1 MNEHIT
7 SKWCWLDCGRTSVN
21 RIWTRR
27 INVNYSSG
35 CSWLSNNRKC
45 PSRAGAKSTSGSS
58 GKIVVPC
65 NIWIAEN
72 IRDYR
77 IAQAFCELSTDST
90 EFFLLNLRAFSRS
103 IQEQTKLTWR
113 LHKIIKVTTMH
124 FLIFPERTPFTEA
137 QVPFSPLAFMVYISY
152 ARMRHK
158 ERTDL
163 GWFVS
168 EAP

>member
-27 INVNYSSG
+27 INVNYSSV

-72 IRDYR
+72 IRFR
-77 IAQAFCELSTDST
+77 IAQAFCELSMDST
-90 EFFLLNLRAFSRS
+90 ESFLLNQQAFLRS
-103 IQEQTKLTWR
+103 IPELTKLTWQ
-113 LHKIIKVTTMH
+113 LHKIIKVTTMR
-124 FLIFPERTPFTEA
+124 FLIFPEGTPYTEA
-137 QVPFSPLAFMVYISY
+137 LILSSQQEFMDSCYWKRIK
-152 ARMRHK
+152 HK
-158 ERTDL
+158 NRRDF
-163 GWFVS
+163 GWTVS
-168 EAP
+168 HSGE